1 MLCPNCNI
9 EIKDY
14 CVKCGYYNGN
24 GNAEIKERKRRN
36 HKWVF
41 PFIIILIIVS
51 IISSIFIKDYI
62 KRSHITPVSELK
74 MDVNSKEYINELY
87 ISDEHT
93 YNYLL
98 DEDEKKL
105 YREVIDK
112 IKNYDTKMTLDLTK
126 KGFKQSY
133 FSADYFITIN
143 DAIFMDHPELIHFAY
158 ISYREVSKHIYEIE
172 FNYVLDKEKYNAA
185 IKEMKLLL
193 EEIKDATKEFSDVD
207 KVKYVYE
214 WLGKRNEYNYSFPA
228 ISQSAYSAFNLELS
242 PVCAGYARAAQ
253 IIFQNIGIDSLLI
266 NGSLNNGAHEWNFVK
281 LDNQYYYL
289 DITTTSTSNDPVI
302 NGISYA
308 GYLFS
313 DHRGY
318 RIDNK
323 EVVPMALGRKYIFK
337 Q

>member
-14 CVKCGYYNGN
+14 CMKCGYYNGN
-24 GNAEIKERKRRN
+24 GNVEIKERKRSN

-51 IISSIFIKDYI
+51 IISLVFIKDYI

-126 KGFKQSY
+126 K
-133 FSADYFITIN
+133 
-143 DAIFMDHPELIHFAY
+143 
-158 ISYREVSKHIYEIE
+158 
-172 FNYVLDKEKYNAA
+172 
-185 IKEMKLLL
+185 
-193 EEIKDATKEFSDVD
+193 
-207 KVKYVYE
+207 
-214 WLGKRNEYNYSFPA
+214 
-228 ISQSAYSAFNLELS
+228 
-242 PVCAGYARAAQ
+242 
-253 IIFQNIGIDSLLI
+253 
-266 NGSLNNGAHEWNFVK
+266 
-281 LDNQYYYL
+281 
-289 DITTTSTSNDPVI
+289 
-302 NGISYA
+302 
-308 GYLFS
+308 
-313 DHRGY
+313 
-318 RIDNK
+318 RI
-323 EVVPMALGRKYIFK
+323 
-337 Q
+337 